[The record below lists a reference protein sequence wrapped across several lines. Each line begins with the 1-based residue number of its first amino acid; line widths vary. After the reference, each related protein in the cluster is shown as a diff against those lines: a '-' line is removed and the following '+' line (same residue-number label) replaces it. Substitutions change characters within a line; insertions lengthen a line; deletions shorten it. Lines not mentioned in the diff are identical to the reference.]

1 MGGMRSSS
9 PVENFLVGLDR
20 LSEIRVEA
28 DLGQWPEHGLDVAF
42 ARKQRLLE
50 LESEQRLED
59 AKALKFTEAQRLS
72 LFHSFRSVK
81 FEWSDLDGMRS
92 VRRRYNSSCP
102 ASPPP
107 LPRSPAVQPHICVPR
122 ISISPPHLHQVQAQP
137 VSVSPTSTPAAFA
150 VLTNAHLASFG
161 KDDTIRGHSHTL
173 VAFPGSPQKDG
184 EGGEG
189 GDEDEDA
196 WVDDEEDDNAT
207 FIAGEEDEDDGLATP
222 VPRAWGL
229 PPTYD
234 EEEPATPIPEVYE
247 REATPTPYDYPRAY
261 GGLQERGEREG
272 EQVGGK
278 RKR

>member
-1 MGGMRSSS
+1 M
-9 PVENFLVGLDR
+9 VGALKLR
-20 LSEIRVEA
+20 RGFEGVCKRTCI
-28 DLGQWPEHGLDVAF
+28 
-42 ARKQRLLE
+42 
-50 LESEQRLED
+50 ED
-59 AKALKFTEAQRLS
+59 AEALKFTEEQRLL

-92 VRRRYNSSCP
+92 HTRPKHKRKHTP
-102 ASPPP
+102 
-107 LPRSPAVQPHICVPR
+107 
-122 ISISPPHLHQVQAQP
+122 
-137 VSVSPTSTPAAFA
+137 VSPTHVHARRLRSPHQRPPRL
-150 VLTNAHLASFG
+150 VR
-161 KDDTIRGHSHTL
+161 KDDTIRGHAHSL
-173 VAFPGSPQKDG
+173 VSPQKYYG
-184 EGGEG
+184 SGRRGGEG

-207 FIAGEEDEDDGLATP
+207 FIAGEDGEDEDDGLATP

-247 REATPTPYDYPRAY
+247 REATPTPYDYPGAY
-261 GGLQERGEREG
+261 GGLQDREERER